1 MKLVKRSPNGARE
14 SQVKNMSRSTEFMVK
29 DLFRFTR
36 RLLVCGLAMSCSLL
50 FAQQDIESQIIGEWV
65 INDDLSDNTD
75 DQVEEAIEAGGG
87 EGGRGFFNRRE
98 DFYRGGPP
106 EHELYDRISYDDILT
121 IEYSDPEIRFT
132 YENGFERV
140 FHTDGRRRRTT
151 ANDFFEEGGSDWSEG
166 NFEAGALVVEARPRD
181 GGFATEIYTLENDG
195 NRLRIEMLIQPLSF
209 REPIELVRYF
219 DRVE

>member
-1 MKLVKRSPNGARE
+1 MNRTSLLISD
-14 SQVKNMSRSTEFMVK
+14 S
-29 DLFRFTR
+29 LL
-36 RLLVCGLAMSCSLL
+36 LLVRGMLICGFALSFAWLN
-50 FAQQDIESQIIGEWV
+50 AQQDIESQIVGDWV
-65 INDDLSDNTD
+65 INDDLSDDTD

-87 EGGRGFFNRRE
+87 EGGRGFFNRQE

-121 IEYSDPEIRFT
+121 IEYSNPELRFT
-132 YENGFERV
+132 YEDNFLRV

-181 GGFATEIYTLENDG
+181 GGFATEIYTLENEG

-219 DRVE
+219 DRVEAR

>member
-1 MKLVKRSPNGARE
+1 MIFFSQSLCKLLTALTQILLLGIAILSLTFPAAQENMG
-14 SQVKNMSRSTEFMVK
+14 SQMV
-29 DLFRFTR
+29 
-36 RLLVCGLAMSCSLL
+36 
-50 FAQQDIESQIIGEWV
+50 GEWI

-87 EGGRGFFNRRE
+87 DGGRGFFNRQE

-121 IEYSDPEIRFT
+121 IEYSAPEFRFI
-132 YENGFERV
+132 YEDNYFRI

-151 ANDFFEEGGSDWSEG
+151 ANDFFEGGGTDWSEG
-166 NFEAGALVVEARPRD
+166 NFENEALVVEARPRD

-219 DRVE
+219 DRVG

>member
-1 MKLVKRSPNGARE
+1 MIFFSE
-14 SQVKNMSRSTEFMVK
+14 SLCKSLTALTQILLLGIAILSLTFPAAQENMGSQMV
-29 DLFRFTR
+29 
-36 RLLVCGLAMSCSLL
+36 
-50 FAQQDIESQIIGEWV
+50 GEWI

-87 EGGRGFFNRRE
+87 DGGRGFFNRQE

-121 IEYSDPEIRFT
+121 IEYSAPEFRFI
-132 YENGFERV
+132 YEDNYFRI

-151 ANDFFEEGGSDWSEG
+151 ANDFFEGGGTDWSEG
-166 NFEAGALVVEARPRD
+166 NFENEALVVEARPRD

-195 NRLRIEMLIQPLSF
+195 NRLRVEMLIQPLSF

-219 DRVE
+219 DRVD

>member
-1 MKLVKRSPNGARE
+1 MN
-14 SQVKNMSRSTEFMVK
+14 
-29 DLFRFTR
+29 LFRQS
-36 RLLVCGLAMSCSLL
+36 LSKSLVVLTQVSLL
-50 FAQQDIESQIIGEWV
+50 SIAVLLLSVPAAHENVGSQIVGEWV

-87 EGGRGFFNRRE
+87 DGGRSFFNRQE

-121 IEYSDPEIRFT
+121 VEFSEPEFHFT
-132 YENGFERV
+132 YEDNYFRV

-151 ANDFFEEGGSDWSEG
+151 ANDFFEGGGTDWSEG
-166 NFEAGALVVEARPRD
+166 NFEDDALVVEARPRD

-219 DRVE
+219 DRLD

>member
-1 MKLVKRSPNGARE
+1 MIFFSQSLCKLLTALTQILLLGIAILSLTFPAAQENMG
-14 SQVKNMSRSTEFMVK
+14 SQMV
-29 DLFRFTR
+29 
-36 RLLVCGLAMSCSLL
+36 
-50 FAQQDIESQIIGEWV
+50 GEWI

-87 EGGRGFFNRRE
+87 DGGRGFFNRQE

-121 IEYSDPEIRFT
+121 IEYSEPEFRFT
-132 YENGFERV
+132 YEDNYFRI

-151 ANDFFEEGGSDWSEG
+151 ANDFFEGGGTDWSEG
-166 NFEAGALVVEARPRD
+166 NFENEALVVEARPRD

-219 DRVE
+219 DRVD

>member
-1 MKLVKRSPNGARE
+1 MIFFSQSLCKLLTVLTQILLLGIAILSLTFPAAQENMG
-14 SQVKNMSRSTEFMVK
+14 SQMV
-29 DLFRFTR
+29 
-36 RLLVCGLAMSCSLL
+36 
-50 FAQQDIESQIIGEWV
+50 GEWI

-87 EGGRGFFNRRE
+87 DGGRGFFNRQE

-106 EHELYDRISYDDILT
+106 EHELYDRISYDDLLT
-121 IEYSDPEIRFT
+121 IEYSEPEFRFT
-132 YENGFERV
+132 YEDNYFRI

-151 ANDFFEEGGSDWSEG
+151 ANDFFEGGGTDWSEG
-166 NFEAGALVVEARPRD
+166 NFENEALVVEARPRD

-219 DRVE
+219 DRVD

>member
-1 MKLVKRSPNGARE
+1 MKLFDFPISRTQVLLQHGVLLCVAVLSFSFLNAQGNIGSQMVGA
-14 SQVKNMSRSTEFMVK
+14 
-29 DLFRFTR
+29 
-36 RLLVCGLAMSCSLL
+36 
-50 FAQQDIESQIIGEWV
+50 WV
-65 INDDLSDNTD
+65 INDDLSDNSD

-87 EGGRGFFNRRE
+87 DGGRGFFNRRE

-106 EHELYDRISYDDILT
+106 EHELYDRLTYDDVLS
-121 IEYSDPEIRFT
+121 IEFSEPEFRFT
-132 YENGFERV
+132 YEDNYIRV

-151 ANDFFEEGGSDWSEG
+151 ANDFFEGGGSDWSEG
-166 NFEAGALVVEARPRD
+166 NIEVEALVVEARPRD

-209 REPIELVRYF
+209 REPIELVRYY

>member
-1 MKLVKRSPNGARE
+1 MIVVRSYSAKTLSVFLQGLALVIAAFSLSALVAQEDFGAR
-14 SQVKNMSRSTEFMVK
+14 MV
-29 DLFRFTR
+29 
-36 RLLVCGLAMSCSLL
+36 
-50 FAQQDIESQIIGEWV
+50 GEWV
-65 INDDLSDNTD
+65 INDDMSDDTD

-87 EGGRGFFNRRE
+87 DGGRGFFNRQE

-106 EHELYDRISYDDILT
+106 EHELYDRISYDDVLT
-121 IEYSDPEIRFT
+121 IEFSEPEFRFT
-132 YENGFERV
+132 YEDNYVRV
-140 FHTDGRRRRTT
+140 FHTDGRRRRAS
-151 ANDFFEEGGSDWSEG
+151 ANDFSEGGGSDWSEG
-166 NFEAGALVVEARPRD
+166 NFENGALVVEARPRD

>member
-1 MKLVKRSPNGARE
+1 MIVVRSYSAKTLSVFLQGLALVIAAFSLSALVAQEDFGAR
-14 SQVKNMSRSTEFMVK
+14 MV
-29 DLFRFTR
+29 
-36 RLLVCGLAMSCSLL
+36 
-50 FAQQDIESQIIGEWV
+50 GEWV
-65 INDDLSDNTD
+65 INDDMSDDTD

-87 EGGRGFFNRRE
+87 DGGRGFFNRQE

-106 EHELYDRISYDDILT
+106 EHELYDRISYDDVLT
-121 IEYSDPEIRFT
+121 IEFSEPEFRFT
-132 YENGFERV
+132 YEDNYVRV
-140 FHTDGRRRRTT
+140 FHTDGRRRRAS
-151 ANDFFEEGGSDWSEG
+151 ANDFFEGGGSDWSEG
-166 NFEAGALVVEARPRD
+166 NFENGALVVEARPRD

>member
-1 MKLVKRSPNGARE
+1 MIFFSE
-14 SQVKNMSRSTEFMVK
+14 SLCKSLTALTQILLLGIAILSLTFPAAQENMGSQMV
-29 DLFRFTR
+29 
-36 RLLVCGLAMSCSLL
+36 
-50 FAQQDIESQIIGEWV
+50 GEWI

-87 EGGRGFFNRRE
+87 DGGRGFFNRQE

-121 IEYSDPEIRFT
+121 IEYSAPEFRFI
-132 YENGFERV
+132 YEDNYFRI

-151 ANDFFEEGGSDWSEG
+151 ANDFFEGGGTDWSEG
-166 NFEAGALVVEARPRD
+166 NFENEALVVEARPRD

>member
-1 MKLVKRSPNGARE
+1 MIFF
-14 SQVKNMSRSTEFMVK
+14 SQS
-29 DLFRFTR
+29 LC
-36 RLLVCGLAMSCSLL
+36 RLLTALTQILLLGIAILSLT
-50 FAQQDIESQIIGEWV
+50 FPAAQENMGSQMVGEWI

-87 EGGRGFFNRRE
+87 DGGRGFFNRQE

-121 IEYSDPEIRFT
+121 IEYSAPEFRFI
-132 YENGFERV
+132 YEDNYFRI

-151 ANDFFEEGGSDWSEG
+151 ANDFFEGGGTDWSEG
-166 NFEAGALVVEARPRD
+166 NFENEALVVEARPRD

>member
-1 MKLVKRSPNGARE
+1 MIFFSQSLCKLLTALTQILLLGIAILSLTFPAAQENMG
-14 SQVKNMSRSTEFMVK
+14 SQMV
-29 DLFRFTR
+29 
-36 RLLVCGLAMSCSLL
+36 
-50 FAQQDIESQIIGEWV
+50 GEWI

-87 EGGRGFFNRRE
+87 DGGRGFFNRQE

-121 IEYSDPEIRFT
+121 IEYSAPEFRFI
-132 YENGFERV
+132 YEDNYFRI

-151 ANDFFEEGGSDWSEG
+151 ANDFFEGGGTDWSEG
-166 NFEAGALVVEARPRD
+166 NFENEALVVEARPRD

>member
-1 MKLVKRSPNGARE
+1 MIFFSQSLCKLLTALTQILLLGIAILSLTFPAAQENMG
-14 SQVKNMSRSTEFMVK
+14 SQMV
-29 DLFRFTR
+29 
-36 RLLVCGLAMSCSLL
+36 
-50 FAQQDIESQIIGEWV
+50 GEWI

-87 EGGRGFFNRRE
+87 DGGRGFFNRQE

-121 IEYSDPEIRFT
+121 IEYSEPEFRFT
-132 YENGFERV
+132 YEDNYFRI

-151 ANDFFEEGGSDWSEG
+151 ANDFFEGGGTDWSEG
-166 NFEAGALVVEARPRD
+166 NFENEALVVEARPRD
-181 GGFATEIYTLENDG
+181 GGFATEVYTLENDG
-195 NRLRIEMLIQPLSF
+195 NRLRVEMLIQPLSF

-219 DRVE
+219 DRVD

>member
-1 MKLVKRSPNGARE
+1 MIFFSQSLCKLLTVLTQILLLGIAILSLTFPAAQENMG
-14 SQVKNMSRSTEFMVK
+14 SQMV
-29 DLFRFTR
+29 
-36 RLLVCGLAMSCSLL
+36 
-50 FAQQDIESQIIGEWV
+50 GEWI

-87 EGGRGFFNRRE
+87 DGGRGFFNRQE

-106 EHELYDRISYDDILT
+106 EHELYDRISYDDLLT
-121 IEYSDPEIRFT
+121 IEYSEPEFRFT
-132 YENGFERV
+132 YEDNYFRI

-151 ANDFFEEGGSDWSEG
+151 ANDFFEGGGTDWSEG
-166 NFEAGALVVEARPRD
+166 NFENEALVVEARPRD

-195 NRLRIEMLIQPLSF
+195 YRLRIEMLIQPLSF

-219 DRVE
+219 DRVD

>member
-1 MKLVKRSPNGARE
+1 MIFFSQSLCKLLTALTQILLLGIAILSLTFPAAQENMG
-14 SQVKNMSRSTEFMVK
+14 SQMV
-29 DLFRFTR
+29 
-36 RLLVCGLAMSCSLL
+36 
-50 FAQQDIESQIIGEWV
+50 GEWI

-87 EGGRGFFNRRE
+87 DGGRGFFNRQE

-106 EHELYDRISYDDILT
+106 EHELDDRISYDDLLT
-121 IEYSDPEIRFT
+121 IEYSEPEFRFT
-132 YENGFERV
+132 YEDNYFRI

-151 ANDFFEEGGSDWSEG
+151 ANDFFEGGGTDWSEG
-166 NFEAGALVVEARPRD
+166 NFENEALVVEARPRD

-195 NRLRIEMLIQPLSF
+195 YRLRIEMLIQPLSF

-219 DRVE
+219 DRVD

>member
-1 MKLVKRSPNGARE
+1 MIFFSQSLCKLLTALTQILLLGIAILSLTFPAAQE
-14 SQVKNMSRSTEFMVK
+14 NMGPQMV
-29 DLFRFTR
+29 
-36 RLLVCGLAMSCSLL
+36 
-50 FAQQDIESQIIGEWV
+50 GEWI

-87 EGGRGFFNRRE
+87 DGGRGFFNRQE

-121 IEYSDPEIRFT
+121 IEYSAPEFRFI
-132 YENGFERV
+132 YEDNYFRI

-151 ANDFFEEGGSDWSEG
+151 ANDFFEGGGTDWSEG
-166 NFEAGALVVEARPRD
+166 NFENEALVVEARPRD

>member
-1 MKLVKRSPNGARE
+1 MIFFSQSLCKLLTVLTQILLLGIAILSLTFPAAQENMG
-14 SQVKNMSRSTEFMVK
+14 SQMV
-29 DLFRFTR
+29 
-36 RLLVCGLAMSCSLL
+36 
-50 FAQQDIESQIIGEWV
+50 GEWI

-87 EGGRGFFNRRE
+87 DGGRGFFNRQE

-121 IEYSDPEIRFT
+121 IEYSAPEFRFI
-132 YENGFERV
+132 YEDNYFRI

-151 ANDFFEEGGSDWSEG
+151 ANDFFEGGGTDWSEG
-166 NFEAGALVVEARPRD
+166 NFENEALVVEARPRD
-181 GGFATEIYTLENDG
+181 GGFATEVYTLENDG
-195 NRLRIEMLIQPLSF
+195 NRLRVEMLIQPLSF

-219 DRVE
+219 DRVD